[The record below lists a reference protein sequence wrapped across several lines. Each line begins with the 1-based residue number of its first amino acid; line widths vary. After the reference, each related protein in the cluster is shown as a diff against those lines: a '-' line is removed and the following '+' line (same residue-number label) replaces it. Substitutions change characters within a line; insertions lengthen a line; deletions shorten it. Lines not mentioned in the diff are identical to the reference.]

1 MSHAIKIH
9 LCIQPVLV
17 ATVFQSLEKRRWPL
31 YITPKTCNID
41 AEKKERK
48 KSNGGQTE
56 LLSLQSTYD
65 PSCSLYLRSPAIQP
79 MVKDK
84 VYG

>member
-9 LCIQPVLV
+9 HCIQSVLV
-17 ATVFQSLEKRRWPL
+17 ATVFQSLEKRR
-31 YITPKTCNID
+31 YITPKTFNTD
-41 AEKKERK
+41 AKKKERE

-79 MVKDK
+79 MVQDKD
-84 VYG
+84 YG

>member
-9 LCIQPVLV
+9 HCIQSVLV
-17 ATVFQSLEKRRWPL
+17 ATVFQSLEKRRWSL
-31 YITPKTCNID
+31 YITPKTFNTD
-41 AEKKERK
+41 AKKKERE

-84 VYG
+84 DYG